1 MIIEFLPMSMAED
14 LHRLIF
20 TGLLHQTD
28 TGEAETG
35 EEVMVLHEDLG
46 DLNQVVEGLLH
57 LGAPHTV
64 GHPGPGVVDLELQV
78 VTGAGIELLLKY
90 VKSEEINKG
99 IVPHSLL
106 ITCLPLMV
114 IELATSK
121 VENVLTRPLSMPR
134 RYNKLGIGT
143 ISWWQD

>member
-1 MIIEFLPMSMAED
+1 MIIEVLPMSMAED

-35 EEVMVLHEDLG
+35 EEVMDLHEDLG
-46 DLNQVVEGLLH
+46 DLNQVAGGLLH

-64 GHPGPGVVDLELQV
+64 GHPGPGVVELQV
-78 VTGAGIELLLKY
+78 VTGAGIELLPKF

-99 IVPHSLL
+99 IVPHFLS
-106 ITCLPLMV
+106 ITCLHLLD
-114 IELATSK
+114 IELDT
-121 VENVLTRPLSMPR
+121 
-134 RYNKLGIGT
+134 
-143 ISWWQD
+143 

>member
-1 MIIEFLPMSMAED
+1 MTTEGHQAMIIEFLPMSMAEED

-46 DLNQVVEGLLH
+46 DLNQVEGGLLH
-57 LGAPHTV
+57 LGALHTV

-78 VTGAGIELLLKY
+78 VTGAGIER
-90 VKSEEINKG
+90 
-99 IVPHSLL
+99 
-106 ITCLPLMV
+106 C
-114 IELATSK
+114 
-121 VENVLTRPLSMPR
+121 
-134 RYNKLGIGT
+134 
-143 ISWWQD
+143 

>member
-1 MIIEFLPMSMAED
+1 MTTEGHQAMIIEFLLMSMAED
-14 LHRLIF
+14 LHLLIF

-35 EEVMVLHEDLG
+35 EEVMDLHEDLG
-46 DLNQVVEGLLH
+46 DLNQVAGGLLH
-57 LGAPHTV
+57 LGALHTV

-78 VTGAGIELLLKY
+78 VTGAGIEALLKY

-106 ITCLPLMV
+106 ITVYHL
-114 IELATSK
+114 
-121 VENVLTRPLSMPR
+121 
-134 RYNKLGIGT
+134 
-143 ISWWQD
+143 W

>member
-1 MIIEFLPMSMAED
+1 MTTEGHQAMIIEFLPMSMVED
-14 LHRLIF
+14 LHLLIF

-35 EEVMVLHEDLG
+35 EEVMDLHEDLG
-46 DLNQVVEGLLH
+46 DLNQVAGGLLH
-57 LGAPHTV
+57 LGALHTV

-114 IELATSK
+114 IELTTSK

-134 RYNKLGIGT
+134 RYLKL
-143 ISWWQD
+143 

>member
-1 MIIEFLPMSMAED
+1 MIIEFLPMSMVED
-14 LHRLIF
+14 LHLLIF

-35 EEVMVLHEDLG
+35 EEVMDLHEDLG
-46 DLNQVVEGLLH
+46 DLNQVAGGLLH
-57 LGAPHTV
+57 LGALHTV

-114 IELATSK
+114 IELTTSK

-134 RYNKLGIGT
+134 RYLKL
-143 ISWWQD
+143 

>member
-1 MIIEFLPMSMAED
+1 MIIEFLPMSTAED

-35 EEVMVLHEDLG
+35 EGVMDLHEDLG
-46 DLNQVVEGLLH
+46 DLNQVAGLLH

-64 GHPGPGVVDLELQV
+64 GHPGPGVVGLELQV

-134 RYNKLGIGT
+134 RYLKL
-143 ISWWQD
+143 